1 MQNYDF
7 VIIAPPFTYYANCA
21 INTVDILMNLRAK
34 AGTEVKEDI
43 IKQSNGTLMFIL
55 LITDLLLTK
64 GRCFC
69 VKDTKQEEI
78 WKQEWLFWA

>member
-7 VIIAPPFTYYANCA
+7 VIIAPPFTYSANCA